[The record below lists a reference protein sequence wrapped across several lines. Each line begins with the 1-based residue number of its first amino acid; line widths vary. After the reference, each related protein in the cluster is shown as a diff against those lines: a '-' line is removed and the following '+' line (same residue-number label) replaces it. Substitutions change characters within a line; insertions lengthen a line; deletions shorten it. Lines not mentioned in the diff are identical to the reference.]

1 MKLIPYGRQYIDN
14 EDIKSLSRSLKQN
27 KITTGPKIKEFEKKI
42 NIYLKSKYSL
52 VCNSGTSAIF
62 LALRAIDLKKGDTI
76 IMPSIN
82 FISSYNVS
90 KMLGARIYLADVDP
104 YTGQITPKTIEE
116 CCKKFNLK
124 RVKAVIVMYNGGYPQ
139 NVEKFIKLKKKFNFK
154 IIEDACHALGAE
166 YICKN
171 KKLKVGS
178 CKHSD
183 VCTFSFHP
191 LKTITTGEGG
201 AVTTN
206 SKKIYDKM
214 EKIRSHGIKRQRD
227 HWKYDIVDLGLNFR
241 LTDIQC
247 ALGISQ
253 LKKINNFL
261 LKRKKISEIY
271 EKKLRKL
278 NLIKLIKKSKNY
290 ISSNHLFLIHIKNF
304 TQKKKEKLIKFMFK
318 NNIILQYHYIPIYKF
333 KVYSGKNIRKNSETY
348 FNNTVSLPIYYSLS
362 VKEQNYI
369 IRKIKSFFNKK

>member
-206 SKKIYDKM
+206 SKK
-214 EKIRSHGIKRQRD
+214 
-227 HWKYDIVDLGLNFR
+227 
-241 LTDIQC
+241 
-247 ALGISQ
+247 
-253 LKKINNFL
+253 
-261 LKRKKISEIY
+261 
-271 EKKLRKL
+271 
-278 NLIKLIKKSKNY
+278 NL
-290 ISSNHLFLIHIKNF
+290 
-304 TQKKKEKLIKFMFK
+304 
-318 NNIILQYHYIPIYKF
+318 
-333 KVYSGKNIRKNSETY
+333 
-348 FNNTVSLPIYYSLS
+348 
-362 VKEQNYI
+362 
-369 IRKIKSFFNKK
+369 

>member
-42 NIYLKSKYSL
+42 NDYLKSKYSL

-62 LALRAIDLKKGDTI
+62 LALKAIDLKKGDTI

-90 KMLGARIYLADVDP
+90 KMLGAQIYLADVDP

-116 CCKKFNLK
+116 CCEKFNLK
-124 RVKAVIVMYNGGYPQ
+124 KIKAVIVMYNGGYPQ
-139 NVEKFIKLKKKFNFK
+139 NVEKFIKLKKKFDFK

-206 SKKIYDKM
+206 SKKIYHKM
-214 EKIRSHGIKRQRD
+214 EKIRSHGIKRYRD
-227 HWKYDIVDLGLNFR
+227 HWKYDITDLGLNFR
-241 LTDIQC
+241 LTDFQC

-253 LKKINNFL
+253 LKKIKNFL
-261 LKRKKISEIY
+261 QKRKKISEIY

-278 NLIKLIKKSKNY
+278 NSIELIKKSKNY

-369 IRKIKSFFNKK
+369 IKKIKSFFNER

>member
-42 NIYLKSKYSL
+42 NDYLKSKYSL

-62 LALRAIDLKKGDTI
+62 LALKAIDLKKGDTI

-90 KMLGARIYLADVDP
+90 KMLGAQIYLADVDP

-116 CCKKFNLK
+116 CCEKFNLK
-124 RVKAVIVMYNGGYPQ
+124 KIKAVIVMYNGGYPQ
-139 NVEKFIKLKKKFNFK
+139 NVEKFIKLKKKFDFK

-214 EKIRSHGIKRQRD
+214 EKIRSHGIKRYRD
-227 HWKYDIVDLGLNFR
+227 HWKYDITDLGLNFR

-261 LKRKKISEIY
+261 QKRKKISEIY

-278 NLIKLIKKSKNY
+278 NSIELIKKSKNY

-304 TQKKKEKLIKFMFK
+304 TQKKKEKFIKFMFK

-369 IRKIKSFFNKK
+369 IKKIKSFFNKK